1 MYAYISGTIAQIS
14 PAFAVID
21 NNGIGYYIHISL
33 HTFGKIQSQKKVK
46 LYIHHYIRDES
57 LPLLYGFAD
66 ELEKNLFLQFT
77 SVSGVGPSTAIMI
90 LSSYSPAEIQRAV
103 ADGNVQLL
111 KSIKGIG
118 PKSAQRIVL
127 ELKDKMAKNMGTEG
141 LAISTPQHNTLVDE
155 ALSALLTLGIA
166 RNMAQKSINR
176 VLKANPEIDTIEVLV
191 KTCLKNL

>member
-1 MYAYISGTIAQIS
+1 
-14 PAFAVID
+14 
-21 NNGIGYYIHISL
+21 
-33 HTFGKIQSQKKVK
+33 
-46 LYIHHYIRDES
+46 
-57 LPLLYGFAD
+57 
-66 ELEKNLFLQFT
+66 
-77 SVSGVGPSTAIMI
+77 